1 MKKYFVI
8 ASVVVAMIVAACSE
22 KETNPLWG
30 MWILKST
37 SPIKTEIMFNDDN
50 TGFVFVADTV
60 RFETSWQ
67 QDSLLNV
74 HMFDMTVGKSLGM
87 KKSYRVTIDG
97 NEMKMENVKTG
108 NITEY
113 TRFVE

>member
-1 MKKYFVI
+1 
-8 ASVVVAMIVAACSE
+8 
-22 KETNPLWG
+22 
-30 MWILKST
+30 
-37 SPIKTEIMFNDDN
+37 
-50 TGFVFVADTV
+50 
-60 RFETSWQ
+60 
-67 QDSLLNV
+67 
-74 HMFDMTVGKSLGM
+74 MTVGKSRGM